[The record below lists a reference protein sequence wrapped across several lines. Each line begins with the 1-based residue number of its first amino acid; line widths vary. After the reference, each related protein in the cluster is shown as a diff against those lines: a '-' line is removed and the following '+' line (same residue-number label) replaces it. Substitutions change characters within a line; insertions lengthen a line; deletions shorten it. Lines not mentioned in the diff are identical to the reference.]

1 MSWILVVDDDDEVR
15 NVIAT
20 LLGLHGYD
28 VVEAENGRAALAHIA
43 ERGLPSLIL
52 LDLRMP
58 GMSGEELLDAL
69 RARSEAAE
77 RPRPPVVVLSGEVGL
92 GGRADTLLADA
103 TLSKPVELSE
113 LLATVARLVDG
124 GADAPRPA

>member
-1 MSWILVVDDDDEVR
+1 VSWILVVDDDDDVR

-77 RPRPPVVVLSGEVGL
+77 RPRPPVVVLSGEMEL

>member
-1 MSWILVVDDDDEVR
+1 MSWILVVDDDDDVR

-77 RPRPPVVVLSGEVGL
+77 RPRPPVVVLSGEMEL